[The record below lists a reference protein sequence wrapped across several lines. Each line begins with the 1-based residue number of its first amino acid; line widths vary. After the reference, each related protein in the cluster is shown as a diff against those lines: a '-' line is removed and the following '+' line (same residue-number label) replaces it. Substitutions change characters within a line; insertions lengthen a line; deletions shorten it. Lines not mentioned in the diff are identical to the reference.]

1 MHRHGGRF
9 VESASE
15 RGKNALHDALD
26 VMRVDETQVGVMQ
39 HTVTLDKDLA
49 RSVDEDFCYRIVAQ
63 QDFQRAETGQF
74 VDQFFCQ
81 TLHFVA

>member
-1 MHRHGGRF
+1 
-9 VESASE
+9 
-15 RGKNALHDALD
+15 
-26 VMRVDETQVGVMQ
+26 MQ

-49 RSVDEDFCYRIVAQ
+49 RSVDEDFCYRVVAQ